1 MYGYGAGYG
10 DGYMGMA
17 MPMPMPMATR
27 VWWGDERE
35 CLFPPGSSL
44 TVSSSMCTIR
54 AKVRVRDWVR
64 VKVRMRVRVRVSHL
78 KDLSLCVHF

>member
-1 MYGYGAGYG
+1 
-10 DGYMGMA
+10 MGMA

-64 VKVRMRVRVRVSHL
+64 VKVRMRVRVRMRMRVRVRVSHL